1 MKRIISLTLAVIMVS
16 SLMACGKQTGNS
28 GGQDSSSKKVIAGI
42 VFQEDQFM
50 KLLSAGYAA
59 AASEFGYEIKQAN
72 TNNDQSKETDFINTY
87 TAEKIGGIAISP
99 MSVDVSVASL
109 KAASDAGLKIA
120 VCNAPI
126 DSFPFSEGTYTSDD
140 VAFCK
145 QTGDAAAAFIKASY
159 DRPVKVGI
167 IQYVTQVPEQSTN
180 RVNGFKSG
188 LDSAGVEYEIIADQ
202 DAWLQDMAITKAGD
216 MIAANQDLDII
227 FCANEGG
234 TVGTTM
240 AVANAGKAGQIFV
253 FGTDSSE
260 QIVDLLKDDN
270 NVLQAVTGQSPFDI
284 GYQTAKALIDA
295 LEGKT
300 VAGAGKTNIVNGVPL
315 SRGDNAALDA
325 FLADLSQKM
334 Q

>member
-1 MKRIISLTLAVIMVS
+1 MKKIVCLLLALIIAFALV
-16 SLMACGKQTGNS
+16 ACGNNNQGKGSSGN
-28 GGQDSSSKKVIAGI
+28 KVIAGV

-50 KLLSAGYAA
+50 KLLAAGYGAA
-59 AASEFGYEIKQAN
+59 AAEFGYEIKQAN

-99 MSVDVSVASL
+99 MSVDVSVATL

-126 DSFPFSEGTYTSDD
+126 DNFPFSEGTYTSDD
-140 VAFCK
+140 VAFCR
-145 QTGDAAAAFIKASY
+145 QTGDAAAKFIKANY

-188 LDSAGVEYEIIADQ
+188 LDAAGIDYEIVADQ
-202 DAWLQDMAITKAGD
+202 DAWMQDMAVGKAGD
-216 MIAANQDLDII
+216 MIAANPDIDII

-240 AVANAGKAGQIFV
+240 AVDNAGMSGKMFV
-253 FGTDSSE
+253 FGTDASE
-260 QIVDLLKDDN
+260 QIVDLLKDSN
-270 NVLQAVTGQSPFDI
+270 NVLQSVTGQSPYDI

-295 LEGKT
+295 IEGRS
-300 VAGAGKTNIVNGVPL
+300 VAGAGKTNIVNGIPL

-325 FLADLSQKM
+325 FLADLQSKM